1 MYLCERPFWRV
12 QALFCRFFLRARV
25 VGVVVFDKGLRIKVG
40 IDLCGGEIF
49 MPEHFLHGADVA

>member
-1 MYLCERPFWRV
+1 MRKFPVSE
-12 QALFCRFFLRARV
+12 ALFRRFFLRARV
-25 VGVVVFDKGLRIKVG
+25 VGVVVFDKGLRVEVG

>member
-25 VGVVVFDKGLRIKVG
+25 VGVVVFDKGLRVEMG
-40 IDLCGGEIF
+40 IDLRGREVF
-49 MPEHFLHGADVA
+49 MTKQFLHDADVA